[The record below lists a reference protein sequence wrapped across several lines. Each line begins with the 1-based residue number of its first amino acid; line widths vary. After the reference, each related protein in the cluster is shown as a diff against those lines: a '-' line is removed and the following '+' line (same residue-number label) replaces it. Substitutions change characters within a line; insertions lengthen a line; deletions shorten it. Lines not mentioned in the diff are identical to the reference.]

1 MFKTDLM
8 NDFVTLASIVFVVS
22 IIITI
27 IFNILFVFGLT
38 KDNSDGPKERSNMII
53 RVDHLTG
60 CEYFESSK
68 GSLTPRLY
76 PDGSQVCRK
85 QRDEDNDD

>member
-8 NDFVTLASIVFVVS
+8 KDVVTLVAVLFVVH
-22 IIITI
+22 IIVLVISSVL
-27 IFNILFVFGLT
+27 FNLGLT
-38 KDNSDGPKERSNMII
+38 KDDSDGPKERSNMII

-68 GSLTPRLY
+68 GGLTPRLSS
-76 PDGSQVCRK
+76 DGTQVCRTQK
-85 QRDEDNDD
+85 DEDNDD